1 MTQPLQNT
9 ASHYPV
15 PAENVMPDID
25 KQISTAK
32 HYPRD
37 VKQFFEEARSIINLS
52 AAIAKSCYYIVP
64 REDKKTGKIKNIE
77 GPSVR
82 LAEIAVSCWKNIYV
96 ATQIRDSKDG
106 KTVRSEGAAWDLEN
120 NVRVTQE
127 VERLIVNR
135 DGGLFSL
142 DMQQTTQKAASAIA
156 YRNVVFKVIP
166 RCFVEGLYQEAKER
180 VQQEVDKADPSVR
193 QSQLQRAIEK
203 LQTLGVTESNL
214 LKIVR
219 RPSLDAITVAD
230 FSTLVGIGTAI
241 NQGIFQP
248 LKTSRETEPTQAVA
262 TLSDEKY
269 EHVKT
274 LAEEHKTNV
283 ALLCEAMGVT
293 SLHELTDSQ
302 ADECIELIKEKQV

>member
-1 MTQPLQNT
+1 MTQQLQT
-9 ASHYPV
+9 ATSHYPA
-15 PAENVMPDID
+15 AEKNVMPDID

-32 HYPRD
+32 HYPRN
-37 VKQFFEEARSIINLS
+37 VKQFFEEATSIINLS

-64 REDKKTGKIKNIE
+64 RKDRETGQIKHIE

-127 VERLIVNR
+127 VERLIVHS
-135 DGGLFSL
+135 DGKLFSL

-166 RCFVEGLYQEAKER
+166 LCFMEGLYQQAKER

-193 QSQLQRAIEK
+193 QGQLQRAIKK

-219 RPSLDAITVAD
+219 RPSLDAIKISD
-230 FSTLVGIGTAI
+230 YSTLVGIGTAI

-248 LKTSRETEPTQAVA
+248 LKTSTETEPTQATQ

-269 EHVKT
+269 EQLHT
-274 LAEEHKTNV
+274 LVQERKEDV